1 MWRRG
6 SDSDPPDPHG
16 SAADTISVPTD
27 VGDTVPVPVRETPP
41 GSPSDD
47 RPWRPVDRPTKA
59 DRVFRGLST
68 AAAVVS
74 LVIVSTTLIFLLKQG
89 WPAFWASGPLDFFTG
104 SVWNPA
110 AGRFGVGGL
119 LVGTIII
126 ATLAMVVAVPFGVS
140 MALFINEYA
149 PVRIRGIL
157 TNVVDLLAALPSL
170 IFGLWGLFVFQERLR
185 GPAEWMSVHLSAI
198 PLFRLSNATPDLGRS
213 SFVVGMVVA
222 MMIVPIITSV
232 SRDVM
237 AQVPREQCEGALA
250 LGGTRWGMIRS
261 VILPFGRSGIVGA
274 TLLGFGRA
282 LGETIAVTVI
292 INFIFD
298 ANWHVLETGGGSV
311 ASLIASRFGEAGPAE
326 IEGLIAAG
334 FALFVLTFA
343 VNLFARWIV
352 TRGTR
357 LA

>member
-1 MWRRG
+1 MSSRG
-6 SDSDPPDPHG
+6 SDWVPPPAGDPL
-16 SAADTISVPTD
+16 ADTVSVPVD
-27 VGDTVPVPVRETPP
+27 GGDTLPVPAVPTGPT
-41 GSPSDD
+41 GGD

-59 DRVFRGLST
+59 DRIFRTVST

-74 LVIVSTTLIFLLKQG
+74 LIIVSTTLVFLLKQG
-89 WPAFWASGPLDFFTG
+89 WPALWASGPWDFFTG

-110 AGRFGVGGL
+110 EGRFGVGGL
-119 LVGTIII
+119 LLGTVII
-126 ATLAMVVAVPFGVS
+126 ATLAMAVAVPLGVG

-149 PVRIRGIL
+149 PARVRGFL
-157 TNVVDLLAALPSL
+157 TAVVDLLAALPSL

-185 GPAEWMSVHLSAI
+185 GPAGWMSDHLSAI

-222 MMIVPIITSV
+222 VMILPIITSV

-292 INFIFD
+292 INFVFGV
-298 ANWHVLETGGGSV
+298 NWHVLETGGGSV